1 MVVRIKCT
9 IILTVFNRTQYVED
23 ALESITN
30 QDFDKNLI
38 EVLIISNIGLTL
50 KKKFNLDIRIIES
63 KNMTLGGKLAEGIS
77 MAKNDVVTFLEDD
90 DLFCRERISNVMRNF
105 STHPYLSYYHNASYH
120 FHNTYEL
127 KRILNRQIKNNS
139 RKQAKLIKFSD
150 EEQLI
155 TYEKYFD
162 KKRSDFN
169 LSSMAFRK
177 NFIETY
183 VDIISNAGMTR
194 YLDSLL
200 FFIAIFRG
208 NSVMI
213 DDKNLTLTRVHSQNA
228 SQFVEK
234 NNKTITRS
242 KYSDDMEKIVKILS
256 SINIISTALIQRWL
270 NVRSLDDLMKSKS
283 ISRKLVLIKLFNLFK
298 LYKFDFIRSDVCK
311 KGITYVISP
320 TLMYKMLIIYHST

>member
-1 MVVRIKCT
+1 MVVRIKCS

-23 ALESITN
+23 ALESIID
-30 QDFDKNLI
+30 QDFDHNLI
-38 EVLIISNIGLTL
+38 EVLIISNIELTL
-50 KKKFNLDIRIIES
+50 KKRFNLDLRIIES

-77 MAKNDVVTFLEDD
+77 MAKNDVITFLEDD
-90 DLFCRERISNVMRNF
+90 DLFCKERISNVMSNF
-105 STHPYLSYYHNASYH
+105 NTHTDLSYYHNASHH

-139 RKQAKLIKFSD
+139 RKQAKLIKLSD
-150 EEQLI
+150 EEQLM
-155 TYEKYFD
+155 TYEKYLEE
-162 KKRSDFN
+162 KRSDFN

-177 NFIETY
+177 NFIENY
-183 VDIISNAGMTR
+183 VDIISNAGTR

-208 NSVMI
+208 DSIMI
-213 DDKNLTLTRVHSQNA
+213 DDKNLTFTRVHSQNA

-234 NNKTITRS
+234 NNKTISRL
-242 KYSDDMEKIVKILS
+242 KYSDDMEKVVKMLS
-256 SINIISTALIQRWL
+256 SINIINKALIQRWL
-270 NVRSLDDLMKSKS
+270 NIRSLDDLIKSKS
-283 ISRKLVLIKLFNLFK
+283 ISRKLVLIELINFFK